1 MRPIKPRYPG
11 LKSLIIKKKES
22 LEERKAKKNR

>member
-1 MRPIKPRYPG
+1 MSAIKPRYPG

-22 LEERKAKKNR
+22 LEESKVKKNR